1 MSSIDEFSAR
11 GDVDA
16 EFLGGTED
24 LVVRVAQELTAVPS
38 AERTSTLSTRL
49 HLP

>member
-24 LVVRVAQELTAVPS
+24 LVVRVAQSSLPC
-38 AERTSTLSTRL
+38 RL
-49 HLP
+49 PKGLRR